1 MKRPTREDPAERRL
15 RLAADFEVEP
25 DDVAAGLYGRIF
37 AIAAGVGR
45 KRLGG
50 EDFEGDGI
58 AKNERSACESVNSPV
73 NSLVKESVNL
83 CEHYWTRGI
92 SERSRRMKQDKLD
105 DGCGPFGRLRSGDD

>member
-58 AKNERSACESVNSPV
+58 KNERSACESVNWPV
-73 NSLVKESVNL
+73 NSLVKEM
-83 CEHYWTRGI
+83 CE
-92 SERSRRMKQDKLD
+92 
-105 DGCGPFGRLRSGDD
+105 PV

>member
-1 MKRPTREDPAERRL
+1 MKRPTREDPAERLL

-58 AKNERSACESVNSPV
+58 AKSERRACE
-73 NSLVKESVNL
+73 LA
-83 CEHYWTRGI
+83 C
-92 SERSRRMKQDKLD
+92 
-105 DGCGPFGRLRSGDD
+105 

>member
-1 MKRPTREDPAERRL
+1 M
-15 RLAADFEVEP
+15 EP

-58 AKNERSACESVNSPV
+58 ATRVKGERVNWPV
-73 NSLVKESVNL
+73 NSVCFLGLGEFL
-83 CEHYWTRGI
+83 RGHA
-92 SERSRRMKQDKLD
+92 
-105 DGCGPFGRLRSGDD
+105 G